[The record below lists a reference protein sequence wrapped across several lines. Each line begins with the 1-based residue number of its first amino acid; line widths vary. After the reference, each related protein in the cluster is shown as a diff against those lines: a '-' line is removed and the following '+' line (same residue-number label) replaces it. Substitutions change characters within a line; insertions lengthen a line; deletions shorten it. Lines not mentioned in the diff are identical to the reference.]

1 MTAWFMLYA
10 VGVWSL
16 FVMPWQLTRLLLFTT
31 KVGSYDGHI
40 ILTLT
45 ALFVISRAT
54 YGFLNSLRGDFVK
67 SGLVLVGVTWSVL
80 TIGFEYVLGHL
91 VMGVPLDILLTDYDI
106 LSGRIWSLLP
116 ITVLASPYIV
126 GSKLIH

>member
-1 MTAWFMLYA
+1 MTSWFMLYG

-16 FVMPWQLTRLLLFTT
+16 FVMPWQLTRLLLFTLRI
-31 KVGSYDGHI
+31 GSYAGHV

-45 ALFVISRAT
+45 AVFVVSRAT
-54 YGFLNSLRGDFVK
+54 YGLLNSLKGDYVK

-80 TIGFEYVLGHL
+80 TVGFDFVLGL
-91 VMGVPLDILLTDYDI
+91 FVMGVPLDILLTDYDI

-116 ITVLASPYIV
+116 ITVLASPYII

>member
-1 MTAWFMLYA
+1 
-10 VGVWSL
+10 
-16 FVMPWQLTRLLLFTT
+16 MPWQLTRLLLFTT
-31 KVGSYDGHI
+31 KIGSYDGHI

-45 ALFVISRAT
+45 ALFVIFRAT

-91 VMGVPLDILLTDYDI
+91 VMGVPLDILLADYDI
-106 LSGRIWSLLP
+106 LSLRIWSLLP
-116 ITVLASPYIV
+116 ITVLASPYII